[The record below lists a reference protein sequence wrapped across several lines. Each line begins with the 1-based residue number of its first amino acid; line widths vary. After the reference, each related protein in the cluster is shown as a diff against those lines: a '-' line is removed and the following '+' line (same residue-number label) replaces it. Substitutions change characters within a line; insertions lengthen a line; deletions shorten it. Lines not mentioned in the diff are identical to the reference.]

1 MTSDSSLTEWARL
14 LFGTLAQTGIEEIL
28 ISPGSRSTP
37 FTFAALS
44 TPGLRCQSVWDER
57 CAGFVA
63 LGQARVRG
71 RPSLLLCTSGSAAAG
86 YFPAIVEAAGSYTPL
101 LVLTADRPFELQDCG
116 APQCM
121 DQVKL
126 YGGFARHYFEL
137 GQPDPAAGALD
148 ALQRMLAQAVEA
160 SLAPLPG
167 PVHLN
172 ARARKPLEPVAAVNE
187 ASRALRAAVDRRL
200 ERGPT
205 RTYSSGLR
213 AGTPAGVEALTRA
226 CQAHARGLIVC
237 GPMADASALDG
248 LLELAAATG
257 YPLFA
262 EATSQLRFA
271 KPAALSSAVTWLG
284 ALDALFASPLLETH
298 APELVLVCGAA
309 PTSSA
314 FERWRAQTDAN
325 VAVLTPHGF
334 LDPASRARWLVQGDV
349 GSVASE
355 VGRALTRSGS
365 VALRRAQQE
374 AFVSA
379 WQAADERYYELVQ
392 DLVRRERAL
401 PLTEAVAVQ
410 LGVAALPRGA
420 WLGLG
425 NSLPVR
431 DIDAFVAPA
440 AGGLRVWSQRGV
452 NGIDGL
458 VSGAVGAATVARAPS
473 LTLLGDISFLH
484 DVGGLAAARELESPL
499 VLLVID
505 NGGGRIFE
513 ELPIATTLA
522 DRPELLR
529 FWTTPH
535 ALELGHAAALYGLP
549 YAPVN
554 TAAELTRAVEA
565 ALQHRG
571 CSVVHARV
579 VPDSAR
585 EARRQLRTG
594 LHAAIGGVPA

>member
-14 LFGTLAQTGIEEIL
+14 LFGTLAQTGIEDVI

-44 TPGLRCQSVWDER
+44 TPGLRCHSLWDER

-71 RPSLLLCTSGSAAAG
+71 RPSLLVCTSGSAAAG
-86 YFPAIVEAAGSYTPL
+86 YFPAVVEAAGSYTPL

-137 GQPDPAAGALD
+137 GQPDPSAGSLD
-148 ALQRMLAQAVEA
+148 ALQRMLAQAVDR

-172 ARARKPLEPVAAVNE
+172 ARARKPLEPILAMNE
-187 ASRALRAAVDRRL
+187 ADRALQAAVDRWL
-200 ERGPT
+200 ERGPS
-205 RTYSSGLR
+205 RTYTSGLR
-213 AGTPAGVEALTRA
+213 GGPPAGIEALTRA
-226 CQAHARGLIVC
+226 CQACARGLIVC
-237 GPMADASALDG
+237 GPMADASALEG
-248 LLELAAATG
+248 LLQLAAATG
-257 YPLFA
+257 YPLCA

-271 KPAALSSAVTWLG
+271 QPPALSSGVTWLG
-284 ALDALFASPLLETH
+284 ALDALFASPLLEND
-298 APELVLVCGAA
+298 APELVLVCGAP

-314 FERWRAQTDAN
+314 FERWRAQTDAS
-325 VAVLTPHGF
+325 VAVVTPHGF

-349 GSVASE
+349 GNVASE
-355 VGRALTRSGS
+355 VARALTRSGPA
-365 VALRRAQQE
+365 ALRRAQQE

-379 WQAADERYYELVQ
+379 WQAADARYYELVQ
-392 DLVRRERAL
+392 ELTRLEETM

-410 LGVAALPRGA
+410 RGVAALPPGA

-431 DIDAFVAPA
+431 DVDAFVAPA
-440 AGGLRVWSQRGV
+440 SRGLRVWSQRGV

-458 VSGAVGAATVARAPS
+458 VSGAVGAATVARAPG

-513 ELPIATTLA
+513 ELPIASALA
-522 DRPELLR
+522 DRPDLLR

-549 YAPVN
+549 YTLVS
-554 TAAELTRAVEA
+554 TATELTRAVDA
-565 ALQHRG
+565 ALRHRG
-571 CSVVHARV
+571 CTVVHARV

-585 EARRQLRTG
+585 EARKQLRLR
-594 LHAAIGGVPA
+594 LHAAIGGAPA